1 MPGLNKVMLIG
12 HLGRDPETRWFEGG
26 KAMCKLSLATSERYK
41 DDQGERHERTEW
53 HAVVLW
59 RELAKIADE
68 HLSKGDR
75 IYIEGRL
82 RTRSWQDADGVQH
95 RATEIVADRME
106 MLGGARRPDS
116 PTEDP
121 ARGSAPPTA
130 PAPMDG
136 APLPF

>member
-1 MPGLNKVMLIG
+1 M
-12 HLGRDPETRWFEGG
+12 
-26 KAMCKLSLATSERYK
+26 
-41 DDQGERHERTEW
+41 
-53 HAVVLW
+53 VLW
-59 RELAKIADE
+59 RELADADE

-116 PTEDP
+116 HQRTQPEDRP
-121 ARGSAPPTA
+121 HR
-130 PAPMDG
+130 
-136 APLPF
+136 PLPPRWMGHPSPSEMAWLDNGWIWLAALASLMLLHQRFVSGSEIAFSRWTPPPEVHWRTPR